1 MWKRPIAHIIC
12 MWILEH
18 ILVPTMGTFLKC
30 YSFPITPSSQFDAYF
45 SRSHFSTILC
55 SLISDH
61 LAPLPRSLPR
71 PSVRPSRLQ
80 YLRRALRYVAMRR
93 LKKRDRLDGGDDGT
107 SRRDNDLRAR
117 LREISRPFI
126 FTWYLDLHGFSDD
139 VWDYLTELTDWW
151 DLGKTKAFLK
161 LPEGISE
168 MRVLATFEVG
178 LIGRLKWKYLWHP
191 RIDDIARRRRRR
203 RRRLLFFAVWRK
215 WWELLRN

>member
-1 MWKRPIAHIIC
+1 MLFI
-12 MWILEH
+12 
-18 ILVPTMGTFLKC
+18 
-30 YSFPITPSSQFDAYF
+30 
-45 SRSHFSTILC
+45 SHHTILPVWC
-55 SLISDH
+55 L
-61 LAPLPRSLPR
+61 LQQKPLCHNFVQPNLRSSGTTAAFVA
-71 PSVRPSRLQ
+71 PSVRPSVETAVFTTRITI
-80 YLRRALRYVAMRR
+80 RSNAKTEEEGSAWWR
-93 LKKRDRLDGGDDGT
+93 GWDDDDDT

-178 LIGRLKWKYLWHP
+178 LIGRLKWKYLWHL
-191 RIDDIARRRRRR
+191 RIDDIAR